1 VSIDVD
7 PRNAADFAQ
16 RFAPGSRC
24 STTARTGSRAR
35 STCRALPYTLV
46 LDREG
51 RMVWSGGGGDSA
63 DAGEDRE
70 RRGARRRLARAR
82 RRRHGGHDAMN
93 RGLLD
98 LRLAA
103 RLLALAVGG
112 CATVPVKPW
121 QRERLVDP
129 IVAFKAEAREDAR
142 KMKTF
147 EAREGSTG
155 GVGGAGGGCA
165 CK

>member
-1 VSIDVD
+1 M
-7 PRNAADFAQ
+7 
-16 RFAPGSRC
+16 SRGL
-24 STTARTGSRAR
+24 RTG
-35 STCRALPYTLV
+35 
-46 LDREG
+46 
-51 RMVWSGGGGDSA
+51 
-63 DAGEDRE
+63 
-70 RRGARRRLARAR
+70 
-82 RRRHGGHDAMN
+82 
-93 RGLLD
+93 
-98 LRLAA
+98 LAA
-103 RLLALAVGG
+103 LGLALLAG

-142 KMKTF
+142 KMTPF

>member
-1 VSIDVD
+1 M
-7 PRNAADFAQ
+7 
-16 RFAPGSRC
+16 
-24 STTARTGSRAR
+24 SRAR
-35 STCRALPYTLV
+35 VCLV
-46 LDREG
+46 G
-51 RMVWSGGGGDSA
+51 IVAS
-63 DAGEDRE
+63 
-70 RRGARRRLARAR
+70 
-82 RRRHGGHDAMN
+82 
-93 RGLLD
+93 
-98 LRLAA
+98 
-103 RLLALAVGG
+103 LLALAASG